1 MTTTTPTVR
10 LAGPDD
16 IDTVADI
23 VTEAFDP
30 LDVIGYLV
38 PDPARRR
45 TVPRD
50 WYRFYIERAV
60 DGAGQV
66 FLTEN
71 ATAAAVWFDRTGK
84 PSDPD
89 GYDNRLAEIAGDD
102 LPRFWHLDHQ
112 MEAYHP
118 TGAHWHLLFLAVR
131 PDHQGQGLGSALMD
145 HTHRRLDDEDTSAYL
160 EATSEQNRRLYQR
173 HGYTDM
179 TPPTIPVSVGTV
191 LYRMWRPALNARPT
205 P

>member
-1 MTTTTPTVR
+1 MTTTSAVR
-10 LAGPDD
+10 RAGRDD

-23 VTEAFDP
+23 ITDAFDH
-30 LDVIGYLV
+30 LAVIRYLV

-45 TVPRD
+45 TVPHD
-50 WYRFYIERAV
+50 WYRLHIDHAV
-60 DGAGQV
+60 GGAGQV

-71 ATAAAVWFDRTGK
+71 ATAAAVWFDRTSK
-84 PSDPD
+84 PGDPD

-102 LPRFWHLDHQ
+102 LPRFRHLDAQ
-112 MEAYHP
+112 MDAYHP
-118 TGAHWHLLFLAVR
+118 AGAHWHLLFLAVR
-131 PDHQGQGLGSALMD
+131 PDHQSQGLGSALMD
-145 HTHRRLDDEDTSAYL
+145 HTHRRLDDEHTPAYL

-173 HGYTDM
+173 HGYTEM
-179 TPPTIPVSVGTV
+179 TPPTIPVIDGTV